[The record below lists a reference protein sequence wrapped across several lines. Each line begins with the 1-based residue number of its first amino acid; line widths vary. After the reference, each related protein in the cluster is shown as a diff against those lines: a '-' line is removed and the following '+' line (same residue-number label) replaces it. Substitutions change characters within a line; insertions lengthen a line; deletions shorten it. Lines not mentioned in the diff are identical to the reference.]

1 MGDSVYSGG
10 YKDFQWKTIYRN
22 IGDGSTNLLK
32 ANKEL
37 VKMHKIACYKT
48 KNTKLHIESP
58 NLRSH

>member
-1 MGDSVYSGG
+1 MKLHRHRTWAVQSYSGG

-37 VKMHKIACYKT
+37 SKCT
-48 KNTKLHIESP
+48 K
-58 NLRSH
+58 